1 MSYRLEQI
9 NDLIK
14 QELAQAIQQELEMP
28 ADVLVSVAEV
38 KTNKD
43 LKRAKIGISVF
54 PFARRQEIFSFLLKR
69 IKRLQFLVHQNLTL
83 KYSPVFWLY
92 LDETAQ
98 KADEVLKAL
107 DEIRTAKND

>member
-14 QELAQAIQQELEMP
+14 QELAKVIQQELEMP
-28 ADVLVSVAEV
+28 ADVLVSVTEV

-43 LKRAKIGISVF
+43 LKRAKIGVSVF
-54 PFARRQEIFSFLLKR
+54 PFARRQEIFSFILKR
-69 IKRLQFLVHQNLTL
+69 IKRLQYFVHQKITF

-92 LDETAQ
+92 LDETEQ
-98 KADEVLKAL
+98 KADEVLKTL
-107 DEIRTAKND
+107 DEIKNKKS

>member
-14 QELAQAIQQELEMP
+14 QEMAKAIQQELEMP
-28 ADVLVSVAEV
+28 AGVLVSVAEV

-54 PFARRQEIFSFLLKR
+54 PFARRQEIFSFILKR
-69 IKRLQFLVHQNLTL
+69 IKHLQYLVHQKITF
-83 KYSPVFWLY
+83 KYSPIFWL
-92 LDETAQ
+92 
-98 KADEVLKAL
+98 
-107 DEIRTAKND
+107 